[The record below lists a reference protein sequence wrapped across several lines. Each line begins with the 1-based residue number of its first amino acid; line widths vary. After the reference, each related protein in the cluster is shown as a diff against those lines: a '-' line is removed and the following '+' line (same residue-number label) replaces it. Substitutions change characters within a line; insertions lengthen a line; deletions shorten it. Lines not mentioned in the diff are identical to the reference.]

1 MANVGTVMTSAIKL
15 RPETRERLEAL
26 KIVRRETID
35 EVIVRLLAVYDA
47 QTRRNGQGGRPDT
60 KAS

>member
-1 MANVGTVMTSAIKL
+1 MWLVGTVMTSAIKL

-35 EVIVRLLAVYDA
+35 EVIVRLLAVYDE
-47 QTRRNGQGGRPDT
+47 QKRRNGQGGRPT
-60 KAS
+60 SKAS

>member
-1 MANVGTVMTSAIKL
+1 MTSAIKL

-35 EVIVRLLAVYDA
+35 EVIVRLLAVYDE
-47 QTRRNGQGGRPDT
+47 QKRRNGQGGRPT
-60 KAS
+60 SKAS